1 MILAALFIDRVL
13 LGIAA
18 LSLAT
23 VCLVR
28 FHGLWWKLGGALAT
42 LIACAV
48 ANQLLNKM
56 RLQSPSLRLRAPLN
70 LIQGLVC
77 APFIVFGHSH
87 APEKMALSGGST
99 YFNTGTWASDDQAHA
114 FTHLMIVS
122 NAEGAPTAE
131 LRQWRDGTSVLFKIQ
146 K

>member
-1 MILAALFIDRVL
+1 V
-13 LGIAA
+13 
-18 LSLAT
+18 
-23 VCLVR
+23 
-28 FHGLWWKLGGALAT
+28 WWKLGGALAT
-42 LIACAV
+42 VIVFAV

-87 APEKMALSGGST
+87 APEKMALSGGGT
-99 YFNTGTWASDDQAHA
+99 YFNTGTWASDDKAHA
-114 FTHLMIVS
+114 FTHLMILN

-131 LRQWRDGTSVLFKIQ
+131 LRQWRDGASAPFKIQ